1 MVIRFGSCR
10 RAAFEILRGSP
21 GELANRG
28 TLALLGEP
36 PPQLTRHHSR
46 RRSTTKDRPMS
57 NSLTPSAGAG
67 PVLSTFSMVTDT
79 SSALVRAKV

>member
-1 MVIRFGSCR
+1 
-10 RAAFEILRGSP
+10 
-21 GELANRG
+21 
-28 TLALLGEP
+28 
-36 PPQLTRHHSR
+36 
-46 RRSTTKDRPMS
+46 MS